1 MQVWVIFVPL
11 SPSNPKNQ
19 KNEEK
24 KKKTSGDIIILH
36 WDMEHN
42 RQNFCH
48 LVVSNLR
55 SETNGSRF
63 EPDASYAQR
72 LALCSNHLANV

>member
-24 KKKTSGDIIILH
+24 KKKKKKNLWRYHHFTLRYGAQLTELLSLSG
-36 WDMEHN
+36 
-42 RQNFCH
+42 
-48 LVVSNLR
+48 
-55 SETNGSRF
+55 
-63 EPDASYAQR
+63 
-72 LALCSNHLANV
+72 

>member
-1 MQVWVIFVPL
+1 MQVWVIFVLL

-19 KNEEK
+19 KNE

-42 RQNFCH
+42 RQNCH